1 MNEQELS
8 GVNSRQDFYRGRK
21 RNPRITENEKID
33 MVYDLRAENKEGEYE
48 YPRTHLPMFDNDS
61 QQDESVKKAMDEVA
75 TAYESGKNIYFHCST
90 GRTRTGTLAA
100 GTLLKLNRA
109 DSIEEAKSKAR
120 EVREVLNL
128 DSQLITSLERIFPEK
143 K

>member
-1 MNEQELS
+1 MSKNYQALIPGRIFIGGENAIPELL
-8 GVNSRQDFYRGRK
+8 
-21 RNPRITENEKID
+21 ENEKID
-33 MVYDLRAENKEGEYE
+33 MVYDLRAENKEGKFD
-48 YPRTHLPMFDNDS
+48 YPRTHLPMYDNDS
-61 QQDESVKKAMDEVA
+61 QQDDSVKNALNEVEA
-75 TAYESGKNIYFHCST
+75 AYKSGKNIYFHCST

-120 EVREVLNL
+120 EVRGVLNL

>member
-1 MNEQELS
+1 MNKNYQALVPGRIFIGGADAIPELL
-8 GVNSRQDFYRGRK
+8 
-21 RNPRITENEKID
+21 ENEKID
-33 MVYDLRAENKEGEYE
+33 MVYDLRAENKEGNYD
-48 YPRTHLPMFDNDS
+48 YPRTHLPMYDNDS
-61 QQDESVKKAMDEVA
+61 QQDESVVKALDEVA

-100 GTLLKLNRA
+100 GTLLKLNQA

-128 DSQLITSLERIFPEK
+128 NSQLITSLERIFPEK